1 MHVIMEHVN
10 LDVLL
15 KVSLFA
21 LVLMSTYFL
30 VQIANTKVHP
40 KQRIAINLTK
50 IRDAALI
57 LLGIIL
63 VVWLFSKYAILP
75 GILITF
81 IVSVIIAYIINPAM
95 VKLEEKIHNRTL
107 AILLVYV
114 LVVLVF
120 VLIFVMIIPG
130 TMREFRNFVAQLPR
144 MMSNFTGFLDEIQRQ
159 SVGKDTFLS
168 NLIPELIGSLKTNL
182 LNLQNLVFSSMGQV
196 MASVSTIVSGILRLI
211 LVPIISFYLLKDKEI
226 IIDKIVSAVK
236 PEKRESFLDISRE
249 IDASMASFIRG
260 KLIMAFFVGVLTAVA
275 LLLFRVDFAIV
286 IGIITGVADIIP
298 YIGPFLGFLPAIL
311 MALFDNPIKALWVG
325 IVFGLIQWAENNLLG
340 PRILGTTTGMH
351 PIVVLL
357 SLIVGGGMF
366 GVPGMILSVPV
377 VAIIKIL
384 ITRLY
389 PLWKGAWDQKRSI
402 NK

>member
-40 KQRIAINLTK
+40 NQRIAINLTK

>member
-40 KQRIAINLTK
+40 NQRIAINLTK

-182 LNLQNLVFSSMGQV
+182 LNLQNFVFSSMGQV

>member
-1 MHVIMEHVN
+1 MIMEHVN

-40 KQRIAINLTK
+40 NQRIAINLTK

>member
-40 KQRIAINLTK
+40 NQRIAINLTK

-260 KLIMAFFVGVLTAVA
+260 KLIMAFFVGVLTAIA

>member
-40 KQRIAINLTK
+40 NQRIAINLTK

-63 VVWLFSKYAILP
+63 VVWLFSKYEILP

>member
-40 KQRIAINLTK
+40 NQRIAINLTK

-159 SVGKDTFLS
+159 SVGKDTFLF